1 MARPKRESVFGQEE
15 VAIAHCVQRCV
26 RRAFLAGK
34 DEASGKD
41 FEHRRGWIRLRM
53 ELLASAFGVDV
64 LNYAVMSNHVH
75 SILRTRPDI
84 VKLWSDEDVA
94 KRWLRLFPGK
104 RLDDCLGEPTQQQ
117 IAKEMADAKRML
129 ELRKRLSSI
138 SWFMRAVSEPIAR
151 KANNEDKCT
160 GRFWEGRFKAQK
172 IVDEAGLLACAMYVD
187 LNPVRAAMA
196 KTPEASTFT
205 SAYDRIKAQKGS
217 KRIAAAIALEPSRI
231 DEKTILQQ
239 IKLAKRCRD
248 KEEVARLQKCLSDFR
263 AENEKN
269 SKERQRAKSKANSS
283 CLRPV
288 DTWLAPLQLNEHDV
302 IGPKPHHGGTR
313 ASDKGFLS
321 MTLAEYSTLLDW
333 TGRQKRSD
341 KRGKIPDDLQPILER
356 IGIEGSMWCDLVW
369 DFSKYFGKC
378 YAAGKPVNLQKEA
391 KNRNIAW
398 SRGQRSCRACFIE

>member
-1 MARPKRESVFGQEE
+1 MARPKRDSVFGQDE
-15 VAIAHCVQRCV
+15 VAIAHCIQRCV

-34 DEASGKD
+34 DAASGKD
-41 FEHRRGWIRLRM
+41 YEYRREWIRHRM
-53 ELLASAFGVDV
+53 ELLATAFGIDV

-94 KRWLRLFPGK
+94 TRWLRLFPGK

-117 IAKEMADAKRML
+117 ISKEIADAKRML

-196 KTPEASTFT
+196 ATPEASRFT
-205 SAYDRIKAQKGS
+205 SAHDRIHAQRGS
-217 KRIAAAIALEPSRI
+217 QRIAAAMELEPSMV
-231 DEKTILQQ
+231 DEAMILLQ
-239 IKLAKRCRD
+239 IKKAKRSRD
-248 KEEVARLQKCLSDFR
+248 KEEIARLQKCLSDFR
-263 AENEKN
+263 SENEKI
-269 SKERQRAKSKANSS
+269 SKEKQGGSIQAKPADSKPA
-283 CLRPV
+283 
-288 DTWLAPLQLNEHDV
+288 DAWLSPLQINEHDV
-302 IGPKPHHGGTR
+302 VGPKPHHGGTR

-333 TGRQKRSD
+333 TGREGRLD
-341 KRGKIPDDLQPILER
+341 KRGKIPEDLQPILKR

-378 YAAGKPVNLQKEA
+378 YAAGKPENLQKEA
-391 KNRNIAW
+391 QKRNIAW
-398 SRGQRSCRACFIE
+398 SRGQRSCRACFTE